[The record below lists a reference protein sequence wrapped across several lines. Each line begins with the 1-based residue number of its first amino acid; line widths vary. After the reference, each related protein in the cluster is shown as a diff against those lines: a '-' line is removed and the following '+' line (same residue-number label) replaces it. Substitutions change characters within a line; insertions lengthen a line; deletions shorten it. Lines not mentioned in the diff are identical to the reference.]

1 MRKLYS
7 GTSRVDAS
15 VQLQAWL
22 ESATEGRVISI
33 AAFRAESELLS
44 ETHLV
49 ARHDPRQL
57 TELVPSL
64 LAALES
70 RIAPTAAR
78 LH

>member
-22 ESATEGRVISI
+22 ESATEGRVISV

-49 ARHDPRQL
+49 ARHDTRQL